1 MEFMPEGYIIFL
13 VCVFGL
19 CFGSFFNVLILR
31 SISGESIV
39 YPSSK
44 CPKCGKTLKPWH
56 NIPVL
61 SYIFLRGKCAFCKEH
76 ISIQYPIVELL
87 TMALFLLC
95 YLRFGFD
102 LKTLMAVYICSSLII
117 MSGTDIKE
125 KLVDC
130 NIAIILGIAGLIY
143 NYFIGGNIIGAL
155 LGVAAGVL
163 IMELIANAGRL
174 FVKTRAFGEA
184 DTFVAA
190 ALGACFGL
198 RGLLLILLYTLVV
211 SMAYMV
217 PVFLYKQYKAD
228 NKLVCIMSIVFIL
241 SALTVKT
248 LVQSYFAICLV
259 MISGIGLA
267 WLILKDLRTKSDEK
281 NFTYFPLVPFLAAGA
296 LYYLLF

>member
-1 MEFMPEGYIIFL
+1 MEFLPEGYIIFV
-13 VCVFGL
+13 VCLFGL

-39 YPSSK
+39 YPPSK

-76 ISIQYPIVELL
+76 ISLQYPIVELL

-95 YLRFGFD
+95 YLRFGLD
-102 LKTLMAVYICSSLII
+102 LKAIMAVFICCSLVV

-125 KLVDC
+125 KMVDC

-143 NYFIGGNIIGAL
+143 NYFIGGNIIGAV
-155 LGVAAGVL
+155 LGAIAGVL
-163 IMELIANAGRL
+163 IIELIANSGRL

-184 DTFVAA
+184 DTYVAA

-198 RGLLLILLYTLVV
+198 RGLLLVLLYTLIA
-211 SMAYMV
+211 SMVYMV

-228 NKLVCIMSIVFIL
+228 NKPVCIMSVVFIL
-241 SALTVKT
+241 AALTVKT
-248 LVQSYFAICLV
+248 LVQNYYTAALV
-259 MISGIGLA
+259 LISGSMLTY
-267 WLILKDLRTKSDEK
+267 LILKDLRNKSGNDD
-281 NFTYFPLVPFLAAGA
+281 FTYFPLVPFLSAGA